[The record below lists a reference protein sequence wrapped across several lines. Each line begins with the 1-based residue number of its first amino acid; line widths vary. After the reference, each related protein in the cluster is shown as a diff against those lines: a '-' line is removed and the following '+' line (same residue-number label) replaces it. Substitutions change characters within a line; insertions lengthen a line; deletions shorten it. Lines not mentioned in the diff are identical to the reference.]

1 MPLMRKLMKL
11 AVGYA
16 VAKAMAK
23 HGGPKGLLDS
33 VLNSARGAGGHDERT
48 NRGSQRTAAQKRGD
62 ARRRSH

>member
-1 MPLMRKLMKL
+1 MPLMRKLVKL

-33 VLNSARGAGGHDERT
+33 VIHSAGRAAGKGDRSSGGYRT
-48 NRGSQRTAAQKRGD
+48 SDRKRGGP
-62 ARRRSH
+62 RR